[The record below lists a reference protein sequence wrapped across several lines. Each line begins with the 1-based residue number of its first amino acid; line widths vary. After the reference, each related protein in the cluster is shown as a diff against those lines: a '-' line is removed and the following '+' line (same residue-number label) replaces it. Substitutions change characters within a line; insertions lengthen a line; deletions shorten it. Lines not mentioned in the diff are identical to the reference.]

1 MLRTRASLAGTVSL
15 LLAAVL
21 AACGKT
27 ATHTSSSP
35 GGGGV
40 IPMPTQR
47 TDVVTYKNDAART
60 GQNLTESVLTL
71 TNVNPARFGLERFLA
86 TDGKVDAEPLYLSG
100 LTVQG
105 ATHNVVFV
113 ATENDSVYAFDADS
127 GALLWHVSVLAAG
140 GTGNGPHGCDQVV
153 PVIGIT
159 STPVIDRAA
168 GSHGT
173 IYVVAMSNTGAD
185 TQ

>member
-1 MLRTRASLAGTVSL
+1 MLRTRAILARTVSL

-21 AACGKT
+21 AACAKT
-27 ATHTSSSP
+27 GTSTNPAPAP

-40 IPMPTQR
+40 NPIPAQR

-71 TNVNPARFGLERFLA
+71 TNVNPASFGQLRFLA

-105 ATHNVVFV
+105 AMHNVVFV

-127 GALLWHVSVLAAG
+127 GAVLWHLSVLAGG
-140 GTGNGPHGCDQVV
+140 GTVKHTPPHGCG
-153 PVIGIT
+153 PA
-159 STPVIDRAA
+159 SPLLRSPA
-168 GSHGT
+168 
-173 IYVVAMSNTGAD
+173 N
-185 TQ
+185 